1 MAISKS
7 ALAQLSLVLC
17 NIVWACNYPLY
28 SLILGHYVAPLAMV
42 AGSLAI
48 AAAWSLVPLIWEK
61 SERVE
66 PSDHIKIVGAG
77 LLMGAVKKLCMMY
90 GLAHTSPI
98 DGSIIGTTTPL
109 LVLLLS
115 VFVGVERFTKLKV
128 IGLLF
133 GMAGAIAVIISSR
146 EQPHEQS
153 GIEGNL
159 LIFASACSSA
169 LYMVYFKGLV
179 SKYRITTLL
188 RWIYC
193 SSALVMLPIGAHDI
207 VTTDLSAM
215 SVEVVL
221 ATLFLLIVPTYLPNL
236 LLNYSLRWVAPTLT
250 SIYAYIQPVVAIALA
265 VAMGLDRLHLDT
277 VLYALAI
284 FVGVGVVVYG
294 YRVEG
299 IKNPAK

>member
-66 PSDHIKIVGAG
+66 PSDRIKIVGAG

-98 DGSIIGTTTPL
+98 DGSIIVTATPL

-299 IKNPAK
+299 IKNSAK

>member
-17 NIVWACNYPLY
+17 NIVWACDYPLY
-28 SLILGHYVAPLAMV
+28 SLVLGRYVAPLAMV

-66 PSDHIKIVGAG
+66 PSDRIKIVGAG

-207 VTTDLSAM
+207 FTTDLSAM

-294 YRVEG
+294 YRVEDM
-299 IKNPAK
+299 KNSAK

>member
-48 AAAWSLVPLIWEK
+48 AAAWSLVPLAWEK

-66 PSDHIKIVGAG
+66 PNDRVKIVGAG

-90 GLAHTSPI
+90 GMAQTSPI

-115 VFVGVERFTKLKV
+115 VFVGAERFTKMKV
-128 IGLLF
+128 VGLLF

-146 EQPHEQS
+146 EVPHEQS
-153 GIEGNL
+153 GVEGNL

-215 SVEVVL
+215 SMEVLL
-221 ATLFLLIVPTYLPNL
+221 AMLFLLIVPTYLPNL

-265 VAMGLDRLHLDT
+265 VAMGIDRLHIDT

-284 FVGVGVVVYG
+284 FVGVGLVVFA
-294 YRVEG
+294 YRAEDT
-299 IKNPAK
+299 KR

>member
-7 ALAQLSLVLC
+7 VLAQLSLVLC

-66 PSDHIKIVGAG
+66 PSDRIKIVGAG

-207 VTTDLSAM
+207 VTAELSAM